1 MDPMLGYQPVSEWN
15 SIPSQPKFIEI
26 QR

>member
-15 SIPSQPKFIEI
+15 SVPSQPKFIETP
-26 QR
+26 R